1 VNSPIGAMGLNSGVH
16 DAMNLG
22 DKLAR
27 IWRGEG
33 GDELLDLYERQRRTI
48 ALDHVQA
55 HAIGNKKL
63 LTEKDPDVRR
73 RNHDALRRTA
83 ETPKL
88 AREFLLRASMIRSL
102 EQANA
107 IR

>member
-1 VNSPIGAMGLNSGVH
+1 MGLNSGVH

-33 GDELLDLYERQRRTI
+33 GDALLDLYERQRRTI

-55 HAIGNKKL
+55 QTIGNKKL
-63 LTEKDPDVRR
+63 LAEKDPQVRR
-73 RNHDALRRTA
+73 RNHDELRRTA

-107 IR
+107 TT

>member
-27 IWRGEG
+27 IWRGER

-63 LTEKDPDVRR
+63 LRTRTSGAGTTTRSAEQRR
-73 RNHDALRRTA
+73 PRSSHANFCCGRR
-83 ETPKL
+83 
-88 AREFLLRASMIRSL
+88 
-102 EQANA
+102 
-107 IR
+107 